1 MFTRPVAKIVKA
13 MNALRAEAEDSVL
26 NEAEED
32 KAAIVAAKLDGE
44 LAKLANSSAFKKR
57 PETKRFLAVLSGAM
71 RKYYEGL
78 PAPVLDPE
86 DRMEEEFSEK
96 KRATP
101 DASSVVDVAS
111 DAKAEEEEEE
121 SKAKAKAE
129 EKAEKRGKETD
140 NENED
145 ALNPGSSP
153 KKLKRSKKSKVKETE
168 EQAE

>member
-111 DAKAEEEEEE
+111 DAKAEE
-121 SKAKAKAE
+121 AKAKEE

-145 ALNPGSSP
+145 PLNPGSSP